1 MNPHPM
7 KRILLLLLP
16 ALLLGCP
23 ATEQATQSKASYS
36 SANTPRWEP
45 DNRVYDP
52 NIRTVQLYQGQY
64 EQAFPVLYLGET
76 RPLTLE
82 FDELIPED
90 RRETDYSI
98 DIVNCDANW
107 NPSTLLPIEFFEGF
121 TQKRVDF
128 YERSRFTKATYVHYW
143 HQFPLENEF
152 FKMSG
157 NYLLKVFRNND
168 PRDVVITS
176 RFVVADRKL
185 GLELKYLLNSRVD
198 RIRMESF
205 AFDLLTAGTP
215 INVPA
220 FDLTVTVLQNFRWD
234 NALLLNRPRF
244 FGDNRYEYTVRTNS
258 DYLGGNEFRR
268 LDLRSVR
275 LFSEAVQDVQEGE
288 ELYEVELFADTPRPM
303 NVFSSQRDRNGMYH
317 IEVFDWPEFDTQ
329 AEYLWVHFKLKM
341 PAPVESGEVYVF
353 GALSD
358 WQALPDFQMEYRA
371 DLGYY
376 ECFAL
381 MKQGLYDFQYVVK
394 RPDGSID
401 DATLEGRHTETE
413 NFYTLLVYYRSPS
426 DRSHQLI
433 GFMPV
438 NYYE

>member
-1 MNPHPM
+1 M
-7 KRILLLLLP
+7 KRLLLLFLP

-23 ATEQATQSKASYS
+23 ATEQATQSQDRYS
-36 SANTPRWEP
+36 STPKWEA
-45 DNRVYDP
+45 DDRVYDP
-52 NIRTVQLYQGQY
+52 NIHTVQLYQGEY

-90 RRETDYSI
+90 QRETDYSI
-98 DIVNCDANW
+98 DIINCDANW
-107 NPSTLLPIEFFEGF
+107 NPSTLLPIEFYEGF
-121 TQKRVDF
+121 TQERVDF
-128 YERSRFTKATYVHYW
+128 YERSRFTKANYVHYS
-143 HQFPLENEF
+143 HQFPQENEF
-152 FKMSG
+152 FKKSG

-168 PRDVVITS
+168 PRDIIITR
-176 RFVVADRKL
+176 RFVVVERKMAM
-185 GLELKYLLNSRVD
+185 ELKYMLNSRVD
-198 RIRMESF
+198 RVRMENF

-215 INVPA
+215 ITDPS
-220 FDLTVTVLQNFRWD
+220 FDLTVKVLQNFRWD
-234 NALLLNRPRF
+234 NALTLSRPRF
-244 FGDNRYEYTVRTNS
+244 FGDNRYEYTVQTAS
-258 DYLGGNEFRR
+258 DYNGGNEFRR

-288 ELYEVELFADTPRPM
+288 QLYEVELFLNGPREV
-303 NVFSSQRDRNGMYH
+303 NSFSSQRDRNGTYY
-317 IEVFDWPEFDTQ
+317 IEVLDWPEFDTQ
-329 AEYLWVHFKLKM
+329 ADYLWVHFRLKM
-341 PAPVESGEVYVF
+341 PEPIPTGEVYVF
-353 GALSD
+353 GAMTD
-358 WQALPDFQMEYRA
+358 WKALPDFKLTYNEG
-371 DLGYY
+371 LGYY

-401 DATLEGRHTETE
+401 DATIEGRHTETE
-413 NFYTLLVYYRSPS
+413 NFYTVLVYYKSPS